1 MRLLIIF
8 IALTICLSCPSG
20 VLAQLADPT
29 PQQIYERFAA
39 TVVFIVATP
48 NHGTG
53 MGGTGSI
60 IRPDGLIL
68 TNAHVVVDS
77 TDHRP
82 YSQISIFLKPERVT
96 GNPKTDLAKRFTA
109 RVVAT
114 SESLDLALLQTE
126 QVSTLPTI
134 TFGDPA
140 TVRIGDRVLA
150 IGHPEQ
156 GGMWTLTSGLISA
169 EFEDFNGTAGK
180 HVFQTDTGLN
190 RGNSGGPLLDSR
202 GHMIGIN
209 TAMVRVAKDG
219 TPIMSINFAVES
231 NVAQQWLK
239 QHGVIIAYANSS
251 PEPTPTEPQAPMTS
265 SSQPQPVAATPT
277 PAVKPAIAAAP
288 QIKTET
294 HPYDMEQ
301 VLLNTRQKQM
311 KEMEDLLSEGRE
323 KMKRYR

>member
-1 MRLLIIF
+1 MQLLVIF
-8 IALTICLSCPSG
+8 TAAFTMFLANTSG
-20 VLAQLADPT
+20 ALAQPADPT
-29 PQQIYERFAA
+29 PQQIYERFAP

-48 NHGTG
+48 DHGTG

-68 TNAHVVVDS
+68 TNAHVVLDS
-77 TDHRP
+77 TDRRP
-82 YSQISIFLKPERVT
+82 YSQISVFLKPDRVT

-109 RVVAT
+109 HVVAT

-126 QVSTLPTI
+126 QTPTLPAI

-140 TVRIGDRVLA
+140 TVRIGNRVFA

-169 EFEDFNGTAGK
+169 EFENFNGTIGK

-190 RGNSGGPLLDSR
+190 RGNSGGPLLDSQ

-209 TAMVRVAKDG
+209 TAMARVAKDG

-231 NVAQQWLK
+231 NVARQWLK
-239 QHGVIIAYANSS
+239 QQGVIIAYANPSIDPQS
-251 PEPTPTEPQAPMTS
+251 TERQTPVTT
-265 SSQPQPVAATPT
+265 SSQPLAAMPP
-277 PAVKPAIAAAP
+277 PAMATLP
-288 QIKTET
+288 QIKAES
-294 HPYDMEQ
+294 HPYDMDQ
-301 VLLNTRQKQM
+301 VLQNTKQKQM
-311 KEMEDLLSEGRE
+311 KEMEDLLFEGRE

>member
-1 MRLLIIF
+1 MRLLVIF
-8 IALTICLSCPSG
+8 TALTLFLPGPISA
-20 VLAQLADPT
+20 LAQPVDPT
-29 PQQIYERFAA
+29 PQQIYERFAP
-39 TVVFIVATP
+39 TVVFVVATP
-48 NHGTG
+48 DHGTG
-53 MGGTGSI
+53 MGGTGAI
-60 IRPDGLIL
+60 IRSDGLIL
-68 TNAHVVVDS
+68 TNAHVVLDS
-77 TDHRP
+77 TDHHP

-126 QVSTLPTI
+126 QTPTLPAI

-169 EFEDFNGTAGK
+169 EFENFNGTAGK

-202 GHMIGIN
+202 GNMIGIN
-209 TAMVRVAKDG
+209 TAMARVVKDG
-219 TPIMSINFAVES
+219 TPIMSINFAIES

-239 QHGVIIAYANSS
+239 QHGVIIAYAHPSID
-251 PEPTPTEPQAPMTS
+251 PQPIERQTPVTS
-265 SSQPQPVAATPT
+265 SSPPLAATST
-277 PAVKPAIAAAP
+277 PAMKPAIAAAP
-288 QIKTET
+288 QIKTEL
-294 HPYDMEQ
+294 HPYDMDQ
-301 VLLNTRQKQM
+301 VLQNTRQKQM

>member
-1 MRLLIIF
+1 MRLFSIF
-8 IALTICLSCPSG
+8 TALLMCLPGLSG
-20 VLAQLADPT
+20 ALAQSVDPT
-29 PQQIYERFAA
+29 PQQIYERLAA

-48 NHGTG
+48 DHGTG

-68 TNAHVVVDS
+68 TNAHVVVDT

-82 YSQISIFLKPERVT
+82 YSQISVFLKPERVT
-96 GNPKTDLAKRFTA
+96 GNPKTDLARRFTA
-109 RVVAT
+109 RVVAI

-126 QVSTLPTI
+126 QTPTLPAI

-169 EFEDFNGTAGK
+169 EFENFNGTAGK

-209 TAMVRVAKDG
+209 TAMARVAKDG

-239 QHGVIIAYANSS
+239 QYGVIIAYAN
-251 PEPTPTEPQAPMTS
+251 PAVDFPLTERQAAVTS
-265 SSQPQPVAATPT
+265 SSQPVAATPT
-277 PAVKPAIAAAP
+277 PPVKPAIAAAP
-288 QIKTET
+288 QVKTEP
-294 HPYDMEQ
+294 HPYDMDQ
-301 VLLNTRQKQM
+301 VLHDTRQKQM
-311 KEMEDLLSEGRE
+311 KEMEDLLSEGRD

>member
-1 MRLLIIF
+1 MRLFVIIT
-8 IALTICLSCPSG
+8 ALTMFLSSPSRT
-20 VLAQLADPT
+20 LAQPIDPT

-48 NHGTG
+48 DHGTG

-68 TNAHVVVDS
+68 TNAHVVFDP

-82 YSQISIFLKPERVT
+82 YSQISIFLKPDRVT

-126 QVSTLPTI
+126 QAPILPVI

-169 EFEDFNGTAGK
+169 EFENFNGTAGK

-190 RGNSGGPLLDSR
+190 HGNSGGPLLDSR

-209 TAMVRVAKDG
+209 TAMARVAKDG

-251 PEPTPTEPQAPMTS
+251 IDPQPTERQTPVTTSTRPQADTPTSAMKS
-265 SSQPQPVAATPT
+265 
-277 PAVKPAIAAAP
+277 AIAAAP
-288 QIKTET
+288 QIKTES
-294 HPYDMEQ
+294 HPYDMDQ
-301 VLLNTRQKQM
+301 VLQNARQKQM

>member
-8 IALTICLSCPSG
+8 AALTMCLPGPSG

-48 NHGTG
+48 DHGTG

-109 RVVAT
+109 RVIAT

-126 QVSTLPTI
+126 QAPTLPAI

-169 EFEDFNGTAGK
+169 EFENFNGTVGK

-190 RGNSGGPLLDSR
+190 RGNSGGPLLDSQ

-209 TAMVRVAKDG
+209 TAMARVAKDG
-219 TPIMSINFAVES
+219 TPIMNINFAVES

-239 QHGVIIAYANSS
+239 QHGVVIAYANYS
-251 PEPTPTEPQAPMTS
+251 PEPTPTEARAPVTS
-265 SSQPQPVAATPT
+265 SFRPPAATPT
-277 PAVKPAIAAAP
+277 PAMKPSIAAAP
-288 QIKTET
+288 EIKTEP
-294 HPYDMEQ
+294 HPYDMDQ
-301 VLLNTRQKQM
+301 VLQNTKQKQM
-311 KEMEDLLSEGRE
+311 KEMEGLLFEGRE

>member
-1 MRLLIIF
+1 MRLLVIFSAVFIIF
-8 IALTICLSCPSG
+8 YPNPNGA
-20 VLAQLADPT
+20 LAQPADPT
-29 PQQIYERFAA
+29 PQQIYERFAS
-39 TVVFIVATP
+39 TVVFVAATP
-48 NHGTG
+48 DQGTG

-68 TNAHVVVDS
+68 TNAHVVLDS

-114 SESLDLALLQTE
+114 SESLDLALLQAE
-126 QVSTLPTI
+126 QTPTLPAI

-169 EFEDFNGTAGK
+169 EFEDFNGTIGK

-190 RGNSGGPLLDSR
+190 RGNSGGPLLDSG

-209 TAMVRVAKDG
+209 TAMARVAKDG

-239 QHGVIIAYANSS
+239 QHGVIITFANPALDSQLTERQAAIRSS
-251 PEPTPTEPQAPMTS
+251 P
-265 SSQPQPVAATPT
+265 QPLAATPP
-277 PAVKPAIAAAP
+277 PAAKPAMAAGP
-288 QIKTET
+288 QIKTEP
-294 HPYDMEQ
+294 HPYDMDQ
-301 VLLNTRQKQM
+301 ALQNTKQKQM

>member
-1 MRLLIIF
+1 MRLLVMFTALIMF
-8 IALTICLSCPSG
+8 LSGPAGALTQP
-20 VLAQLADPT
+20 VDPT

-48 NHGTG
+48 DHGTG

-96 GNPKTDLAKRFTA
+96 GNSKIDLAKRFTA

-114 SESLDLALLQTE
+114 SESLDLALLQTD
-126 QVSTLPTI
+126 QAPTLPVI

-190 RGNSGGPLLDSR
+190 RGNSGGPLLDSH

-209 TAMVRVAKDG
+209 TAMARVAKDG

-239 QHGVIIAYANSS
+239 QHGVIIAYADPSID
-251 PEPTPTEPQAPMTS
+251 TKPTEHQTPMTT
-265 SSQPQPVAATPT
+265 SSQPLAAMPP
-277 PAVKPAIAAAP
+277 PAMKPAIAAAP
-288 QIKTET
+288 QIKTES
-294 HPYDMEQ
+294 HPYDMDQ
-301 VLLNTRQKQM
+301 VLQNSRPKQM

>member
-1 MRLLIIF
+1 MRLLVIF
-8 IALTICLSCPSG
+8 TALSMFFSSVG
-20 VLAQLADPT
+20 GALAQPIDPT

-39 TVVFIVATP
+39 TVVFIAATP
-48 NHGTG
+48 DHGTG

-60 IRPDGLIL
+60 IRPDGLVL
-68 TNAHVVVDS
+68 TNAHVVVDT

-82 YSQISIFLKPERVT
+82 YSQISVFLKPERVT
-96 GNPKTDLAKRFTA
+96 GNPKTDLARRFTA
-109 RVVAT
+109 RVVAI

-126 QVSTLPTI
+126 QVPTLPAI

-169 EFEDFNGTAGK
+169 EFENFNGTVGK

-209 TAMVRVAKDG
+209 TAMARVAKDG

-239 QHGVIIAYANSS
+239 QYGVIIAYAN
-251 PEPTPTEPQAPMTS
+251 PALDPPLAERQAAVTS
-265 SSQPQPVAATPT
+265 SSPPLAATPT
-277 PAVKPAIAAAP
+277 PAVKPAIAATP
-288 QIKTET
+288 QIKTEP
-294 HPYDMEQ
+294 HPYDMDQ
-301 VLLNTRQKQM
+301 VLQDTRQKQM

>member
-1 MRLLIIF
+1 MRLLVIFSAVFIIF
-8 IALTICLSCPSG
+8 YPNPNGA
-20 VLAQLADPT
+20 LAQPTDPT

-39 TVVFIVATP
+39 TVVFVAATP
-48 NHGTG
+48 NQGTG

-68 TNAHVVVDS
+68 TNAHVVLDP

-96 GNPKTDLAKRFTA
+96 GNPKSDLAKRFTA

-114 SESLDLALLQTE
+114 SESLDLALLQAE
-126 QVSTLPTI
+126 QAPTLPAI

-169 EFEDFNGTAGK
+169 EFESFNGTIGK

-209 TAMVRVAKDG
+209 TAMARVAKDG

-239 QHGVIIAYANSS
+239 QYGVIITFAN
-251 PEPTPTEPQAPMTS
+251 PALDPQLTERQAAITS
-265 SSQPQPVAATPT
+265 SSQPLAATPP
-277 PAVKPAIAAAP
+277 PAAKPAMAAAP
-288 QIKTET
+288 QIKTEP
-294 HPYDMEQ
+294 HPYDMDQ
-301 VLLNTRQKQM
+301 ALQNAKQKQM

>member
-1 MRLLIIF
+1 MRLLVIF
-8 IALTICLSCPSG
+8 TALTLFLPGPISA
-20 VLAQLADPT
+20 LAQSVDPT
-29 PQQIYERFAA
+29 PQQIYERFSA
-39 TVVFIVATP
+39 TVVFVVATP
-48 NHGTG
+48 DHGTG

-68 TNAHVVVDS
+68 TNAHVVLDS
-77 TDHRP
+77 ADHRP

-96 GNPKTDLAKRFTA
+96 GNPKTDLAKRFIA
-109 RVVAT
+109 HVVAT

-126 QVSTLPTI
+126 QAPTLPAI

-169 EFEDFNGTAGK
+169 EFENFNGTIGK

-209 TAMVRVAKDG
+209 TAMARVAKDG

-239 QHGVIIAYANSS
+239 QYGVIITYAN
-251 PEPTPTEPQAPMTS
+251 PPLDPQPTERQAAVTS
-265 SSQPQPVAATPT
+265 SSQPLAATPP
-277 PAVKPAIAAAP
+277 PAAKQAMAAAP
-288 QIKTET
+288 QIKTEP
-294 HPYDMEQ
+294 HPYNMDQ
-301 VLLNTRQKQM
+301 VLQNTKQKQM

-323 KMKRYR
+323 KMKGYR

>member
-1 MRLLIIF
+1 MRVLMMMLTVLTMF
-8 IALTICLSCPSG
+8 SSGPSQALEP
-20 VLAQLADPT
+20 ADPT
-29 PQQIYERFAA
+29 PQQIYERLAH
-39 TVVFIVATP
+39 TVVFVAATP
-48 NHGTG
+48 DHGTG

-68 TNAHVVVDS
+68 TNAHVVVDP

-96 GNPKTDLAKRFTA
+96 GNPKTDLARRFTA
-109 RVVAT
+109 RVVVA
-114 SESLDLALLQTE
+114 SESLDLALLQVE
-126 QVSTLPTI
+126 QAPTLPTI

-156 GGMWTLTSGLISA
+156 GGMWTLTAGLISA
-169 EFEDFNGTAGK
+169 QFENFNGTTGK
-180 HVFQTDTGLN
+180 RVFQTDTGLN
-190 RGNSGGPLLDSR
+190 RGNSGGPLLDR
-202 GHMIGIN
+202 QGQMIGIN
-209 TAMVRVAKDG
+209 TAMARVAKDG

-239 QHGVIIAYANSS
+239 QHGVNIAYANASPTTNPAERQSPVTSS
-251 PEPTPTEPQAPMTS
+251 PQAP
-265 SSQPQPVAATPT
+265 AATPT
-277 PAVKPAIAAAP
+277 PAIKPAVATAP
-288 QIKTET
+288 QIKTEP
-294 HPYDMEQ
+294 HPYDMDQ
-301 VLLNTRQKQM
+301 VLQNTRQKQM